1 MEIEKI
7 TINTCLTR
15 NIVQTLSEGQCQSDR
30 VIELEAGA
38 KMHYVQVNELSSS
51 AQSSLIF
58 NLAAGASLHLNV
70 LDLGVGEFVRNIQ
83 VNLLGSASRVQVDG
97 LYLVGT
103 QQKITNNLK
112 INHLVEDC
120 ESSQMFKG
128 VVSGESSFSGHI
140 YIERNAQRSVAL
152 QENHNILLHDG
163 AKALTHPWLEIY
175 ADDVKCSHGATVGK
189 NDDQAIYY
197 LRQRGISPRE
207 ARTLLLEGFINACV
221 SEFEGREVVLEK
233 LRTRLKGL

>member
-7 TINTCLTR
+7 TINTGLTR
-15 NIVQTLSEGQCQSDR
+15 NIVHTLSEGQCQSDR
-30 VIELEAGA
+30 VIELEQGA
-38 KMHYVQVNELSSS
+38 KMHYAQINEYSSNT
-51 AQSSLIF
+51 QSSLIF
-58 NLAAGASLHLNV
+58 NLASDSSLHLNV
-70 LDLGVGEFVRNIQ
+70 LDLGAGDFTRNIQ
-83 VNLLGSASRVQVDG
+83 VNLLGSGASVRVDG
-97 LYLVGT
+97 LYLVGA

-112 INHLVEDC
+112 INHLVEGC
-120 ESSQMFKG
+120 ESSQLFKG
-128 VVSGESSFSGHI
+128 VVAGESSFSGHI
-140 YIERNAQRSVAL
+140 YIERNAQNSTAL

-197 LRQRGISPRE
+197 LRQRGIPTKE

-221 SEFEGREVVLEK
+221 SEFDGREVVLEK
-233 LRTRLKGL
+233 LKTRLEEI